1 MNNQIVDP
9 TKFKEIKLFDK
20 TVSGFRFLLLL
31 LDGRLATIGEGDEIK
46 VYDPKKDYQC
56 VIKIKT
62 GQDII
67 NDICQVENGNIVT
80 CGNKNLKIWTPN
92 ETKFKFVTV
101 TQQLQLHEDIINQII
116 PLPNNRLA
124 TASFNGIIKILDM
137 DPPYSTETLQKHE
150 FHINAILYL
159 KKKNVLLSGG
169 NDDTF
174 RIWNLDTLECDSV
187 LEVTECVHQNTLIE
201 LDEDRVM
208 FGSFKA
214 IVIINITE
222 KKVDKIINNDTLD
235 FIWTFIKLRDGNIL
249 VGNND
254 GLLSIYNLTT
264 DEITP
269 LKKNLQKRRNIY
281 YLLNLNDHQFISCS
295 QDLKVWE
302 Y

>member
-9 TKFKEIKLFDK
+9 IKFKEIKLFDK

-31 LDGRLATIGEGDEIK
+31 LDGRLATIGEDDEIK

-67 NDICQVENGNIVT
+67 NDICQLENGNIVT
-80 CGNKNLKIWTPN
+80 CGNNKLKIWTPN

-101 TQQLQLHEDIINQII
+101 NKKLYLDNIIKVI
-116 PLPNNRLA
+116 PLTDNRLA
-124 TASFNGIIKILDM
+124 IASFDGLIKILDM
-137 DPPYSTETLQKHE
+137 DPPYSREILQKDE
-150 FHINAILYL
+150 FHINTILYL
-159 KKKNVLLSGG
+159 KKKNVLVSGG

-295 QDLKVWE
+295 QDLKIWE

>member
-1 MNNQIVDP
+1 MNNQNVDP

-62 GQDII
+62 GQNII
-67 NDICQVENGNIVT
+67 NDICQLENGNIVT
-80 CGNKNLKIWTPN
+80 CGNNELKIWTPN

-101 TQQLQLHEDIINQII
+101 KKKLYLNNIIKVI
-116 PLPNNRLA
+116 PLTDNRLA
-124 TASFNGIIKILDM
+124 IASFKGLIKILDM
-137 DPPYSTETLQKHE
+137 EPPYSTETLEKHE

-169 NDDTF
+169 NNDTF

-187 LEVTECVHQNTLIE
+187 LDVTDCVHQNTLIE